1 MKGHFTKLI
10 KAGNKL
16 REFNFRRLASAA
28 NNLYHVDLSDD
39 RGNRI
44 IFKLQKV
51 EGGQWKVL
59 DQTIPQ
65 WIFEVEPALHSAI
78 EEEV

>member
-1 MKGHFTKLI
+1 MKAHFTKLI

-16 REFNFRRLASAA
+16 REFNFRKLASATH
-28 NNLYHVDLSDD
+28 NLYHVDISDD

-44 IFKLQKV
+44 IFKVQK
-51 EGGQWKVL
+51 EDNGQWKIINQEL
-59 DQTIPQ
+59 PP
-65 WIFEVEPALHSAI
+65 WIFEAEPSLHSAI

>member
-1 MKGHFTKLI
+1 MKAHFTKLI

-16 REFNFRRLASAA
+16 REFNFRKLASAA

-44 IFKLQKV
+44 IFKVQKDS
-51 EGGQWKVL
+51 GQWKLV
-59 DQTIPQ
+59 DQALPQ
-65 WIFEVEPALHSAI
+65 WIVEAETALHSAI